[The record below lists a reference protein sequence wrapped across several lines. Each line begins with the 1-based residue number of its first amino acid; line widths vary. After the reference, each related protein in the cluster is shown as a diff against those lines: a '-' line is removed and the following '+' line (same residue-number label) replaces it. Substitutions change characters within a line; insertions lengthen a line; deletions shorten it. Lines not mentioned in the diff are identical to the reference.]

1 MRQVTALAGGA
12 ALLLLIGSGCG
23 REKDEVLARVNQRP
37 ITQRQLWQQL
47 EKADNGQAGLLGL
60 DELIL
65 RQLVRQEADKRGVSV
80 SEEEL
85 DERLTSF
92 KDRVLVQT
100 GKDFG
105 RWLEETGQSE
115 DDVKSNIS
123 FNLLLAKLVLLP
135 QDRAAFFEESKDQL
149 EGLPSN
155 SDSAI
160 LRQIVVASK
169 EEADAIYQELTAGAT
184 GEDGEPDFFKIA
196 EERSMDPM
204 TGYRGGM
211 VGWLVKGKS
220 ADPALEEIAFALKPG
235 EISKPQRIP
244 VPESVAAQAKERG
257 EEVPERWRIVKLEK
271 IAPARELTLEANAEN
286 IENMMLG
293 DPRYQYQVQD
303 FLDGLRAGAEVE
315 VLAPRYRALGEA
327 YERSREARQLRQKG
341 GQESRPPA
349 PTAEGGE
356 PKAATGDK

>member
-1 MRQVTALAGGA
+1 VA

-23 REKDEVLARVNQRP
+23 REKEEVLARVNQRP
-37 ITQRQLWQQL
+37 ITQRQLWLQL
-47 EKADNGQAGLLGL
+47 EKADNGQAGMLAL

-65 RQLVRQEADKRGVSV
+65 RQLVRQEADKRGVGV
-80 SEEEL
+80 NEEEL
-85 DERLTSF
+85 DERVTSF

-123 FNLLLAKLVLLP
+123 FNLLLTKLVLLP
-135 QDRAAFFEESKDQL
+135 QDREAFFEEAKDQL
-149 EGLPSN
+149 EGLPGN
-155 SDSAI
+155 SESAI

-169 EEADAIYQELTAGAT
+169 EEADAIYQELTAGDT
-184 GEDGEPDFFKIA
+184 GEDDGPDFFKIA

-204 TGYRGGM
+204 TRYRGGM

-220 ADPALEEIAFALKPG
+220 ADPALEEIAFALTPG
-235 EISKPQRIP
+235 EISKPQPIP
-244 VPESVAAQAKERG
+244 IPESVAAQAEEIG
-257 EEVPERWRIVKLEK
+257 EAAPERWRIVKLEK
-271 IAPARELTLEANAEN
+271 IVPPRELTLEANAEN

-293 DPRYQYQVQD
+293 DPRYQLQVQD
-303 FLDGLRAGAEVE
+303 FLDGLRAGAEIE

-327 YERSREARQLRQKG
+327 YERSREARQLRQRAR
-341 GQESRPPA
+341 QQPLPPA
-349 PTAEGGE
+349 PTAEE
-356 PKAATGDK
+356 DAPEAVPGDE

>member
-1 MRQVTALAGGA
+1 MRQITALAGVA
-12 ALLLLIGSGCG
+12 VLLLLMGSGCG

-47 EKADNGQAGLLGL
+47 EKADNGQAGLMAL

-85 DERLTSF
+85 EERLSSF

-105 RWLEETGQSE
+105 QWLEETGQSE
-115 DDVKSNIS
+115 DDVKSNVS
-123 FNLLLAKLVLLP
+123 FNLLLTKLVLLP
-135 QDRAAFFEESKDQL
+135 QDREAFFEESKDQL

-155 SDSAI
+155 SDAAI

-169 EEADAIYQELTAGAT
+169 EDADAVYQELTAGAS
-184 GEDGEPDFFKIA
+184 GEGGEPDFSKIA

-204 TGYRGGM
+204 TSYRGGM

-235 EISKPQRIP
+235 EVSKPQPIP

-257 EEVPERWRIVKLEK
+257 QVPPERWRIVKLEK
-271 IAPARELTLEANAEN
+271 IAPARALTLEANAEN

-303 FLDGLRAGAEVE
+303 FMDGLRAGAEIE
-315 VLAPRYRALGEA
+315 VLATRYRALGEA
-327 YERSREARQLRQKG
+327 YQRSREARQLRQKAEQG
-341 GQESRPPA
+341 PPPPA
-349 PTAEGGE
+349 PAAAEEE
-356 PKAATGDK
+356 PEAATGGK

>member
-1 MRQVTALAGGA
+1 MRQITALAGVA

-23 REKDEVLARVNQRP
+23 REKEEVLARVNQRP
-37 ITQRQLWQQL
+37 ITQRQLWLQL
-47 EKADNGQAGLLGL
+47 EKADNGQAGMLAL

-65 RQLVRQEADKRGVSV
+65 RQLVRQEAGKRGVGV
-80 SEEEL
+80 SKEEL

-123 FNLLLAKLVLLP
+123 FNLLLTKLVLLP
-135 QDRAAFFEESKDQL
+135 PDREAFFEEAKDQL
-149 EGLPSN
+149 EGLPGN
-155 SDSAI
+155 SESAI
-160 LRQIVVASK
+160 LRQIVVVSK
-169 EEADAIYQELTAGAT
+169 EEADAIYQELTAPDT
-184 GEDGEPDFFKIA
+184 GEDDGPDFYKIA

-204 TGYRGGM
+204 TRYRGGM

-220 ADPALEEIAFALKPG
+220 ADPALEEIAFALTPG
-235 EISKPQRIP
+235 EVSKPQPISI
-244 VPESVAAQAKERG
+244 PESVAAQAEERG
-257 EEVPERWRIVKLEK
+257 EAAPERWRIVKLEK
-271 IAPARELTLEANAEN
+271 IVPARELTLEANAEN

-293 DPRYQYQVQD
+293 DPRYQLQVQD
-303 FLDGLRAGAEVE
+303 FLDGLRAGAEIE

-327 YERSREARQLRQKG
+327 YQRSREARQLRQKV
-341 GQESRPPA
+341 GQQPLLPA
-349 PTAEGGE
+349 PTAEE
-356 PKAATGDK
+356 EAPKTAPGDK